1 LEDDSSVLVSL
12 LLTTGS
18 GEGEV
23 QCSFAETP
31 ITLEAL
37 LVEQCMNP
45 QCRSSKQQPYP
56 RLERLGLVAVESTS
70 AGPLDEVHSI
80 IRRSFMKRPG

>member
-1 LEDDSSVLVSL
+1 MEDDSSVLVSL

-18 GEGEV
+18 GEVEV

-37 LVEQCMNP
+37 P
-45 QCRSSKQQPYP
+45 
-56 RLERLGLVAVESTS
+56 LEHA
-70 AGPLDEVHSI
+70 
-80 IRRSFMKRPG
+80 